1 MHYFVTLIPFLA
13 LLLGTAFAWLIK
25 NKHLAIKYSSIVV
38 LVLLISISIW
48 YNLVFFD
55 LLRNK
60 QEIKGD
66 YGTIFAV
73 TEKRTNQIYDK
84 YKDLPEYEEIL
95 LNSYV
100 PKDFYKTFNP
110 PQSL

>member
-1 MHYFVTLIPFLA
+1 MHYFVPLIPFLA